1 MVNVTKKTK
10 KKPTESPEF
19 VQLLKKMFFF
29 LCCRKENSFFDEMSN
44 FVNQTFGNGKADVSG
59 SLVCVYT
66 QCSIFILFPPS
77 LYKPIGS

>member
-29 LCCRKENSFFDEMSN
+29 MLQEGEQF
-44 FVNQTFGNGKADVSG
+44 
-59 SLVCVYT
+59 L
-66 QCSIFILFPPS
+66 
-77 LYKPIGS
+77 